1 MDASITGVAN
11 NTNYFISASHYDA
24 EGIEPASGM
33 KRETV
38 RSNIDTKV
46 SDWFRVGLNLGLSYE
61 DFETNGFAG
70 TGNSWYNVATLSKW
84 AIPYETP
91 YEIIENADGSISY
104 GKRKNI
110 LDKIGLWN
118 PYYLLENQPTE
129 KNKIRLY
136 GNAFEEITP
145 IKGLTIRAAQA
156 IDAFDYRYRY
166 VSLPADYNNQKGS
179 ASESFQR
186 YSSFTFTNT
195 AEYKFSI
202 NEMHNISALVGQESI
217 IYNGSSFGASVD
229 NITDGRLPMLS
240 NGTIPKQPSA
250 SKRKSDELIF

>member
-1 MDASITGVAN
+1 
-11 NTNYFISASHYDA
+11 
-24 EGIEPASGM
+24 M

-118 PYYLLENQPTE
+118 PYYLLETLIPQH
-129 KNKIRLY
+129 Y
-136 GNAFEEITP
+136 S
-145 IKGLTIRAAQA
+145 LTL
-156 IDAFDYRYRY
+156 F
-166 VSLPADYNNQKGS
+166 
-179 ASESFQR
+179 
-186 YSSFTFTNT
+186 
-195 AEYKFSI
+195 
-202 NEMHNISALVGQESI
+202 ISA
-217 IYNGSSFGASVD
+217 
-229 NITDGRLPMLS
+229 
-240 NGTIPKQPSA
+240 
-250 SKRKSDELIF
+250 